1 MSIFLS
7 WKTLIEVLLGR
18 YKDGNYLTMRALL
31 RNKVLYFAGLVNV
44 TIRNSN
50 EWQELAR
57 RRNLQL
63 QALREF
69 AEIAEK
75 MGLQYV
81 VIKTFKLFPYV
92 PDDVDILVLNNDAWN
107 DLILELIAKG
117 YYIRSIGT
125 SEMTVRKVR
134 FFTYVDLDLHHK
146 VAAGEYVYHNNDNL
160 WHNRRELEIGDVKIP
175 VASWEDECLLT
186 ISHAV
191 MKEFEVLAS
200 DLLQVL
206 LGQRKGYI
214 KLDYFHENGHL
225 ETYRVFIRS
234 QRRIISKGLCLPYR
248 IPIWEV
254 LHAYVHHL
262 NHRLKRESFSPLK
275 ELIQFP
281 KARGIKKL
289 LSSS

>member
-1 MSIFLS
+1 
-7 WKTLIEVLLGR
+7 
-18 YKDGNYLTMRALL
+18 
-31 RNKVLYFAGLVNV
+31 VLYFAGLVNA
-44 TIRNSN
+44 TIRNSS
-50 EWQELAR
+50 EWLELER

-63 QALREF
+63 QALKEF
-69 AEIAEK
+69 AEISEK
-75 MGLQYV
+75 MGLKYV

-92 PDDVDILVLNNDAWN
+92 PDDVDILILNNDDVWN
-107 DLILELIAKG
+107 DLIAELIAKG
-117 YYIRSIGT
+117 YSIRSIGT

-134 FFTYVDLDLHHK
+134 FFTYVDLDIHHK
-146 VAAGEYVYHNNDNL
+146 VAAGEYVYYNNDNL
-160 WHNRRELEIGDVKIP
+160 WRNRRELKIGDVKLP

-234 QRRIISKGLCLPYR
+234 QRRIISKGLSLPYR

-289 LSSS
+289 LLSSYKLCH

>member
-1 MSIFLS
+1 MLIFLS
-7 WKTLIEVLLGR
+7 WKTLIEILSGR
-18 YKDGNYLTMRALL
+18 YKDVNYLTMRALL

-92 PDDVDILVLNNDAWN
+92 PDDVDILILNDDVWN
-107 DLILELIAKG
+107 DLISELIAKG
-117 YYIRSIGT
+117 YSIRSIGT

-134 FFTYVDLDLHHK
+134 FFTYVDLDIHHK
-146 VAAGEYVYHNNDNL
+146 VAAGEYVYHNNGNL
-160 WHNRRELEIGDVKIP
+160 WRNRRELEIGDVKLP

-214 KLDYFHENGHL
+214 KLDYFLENGHL

-234 QRRIISKGLCLPYR
+234 QRRVISKGLCLPYR

-254 LHAYVHHL
+254 LHAYIHHL

-275 ELIQFP
+275 ELVQFP

-289 LSSS
+289 LLSS

>member
-75 MGLQYV
+75 IGLQYV

>member
-1 MSIFLS
+1 MKI
-7 WKTLIEVLLGR
+7 LLNHVR
-18 YKDGNYLTMRALL
+18 DINYPIIQALFK
-31 RNKVLYFAGLVNV
+31 NKVLYFAGLLNASV
-44 TIRNSN
+44 RNSN
-50 EWQELAR
+50 EWRELAR
-57 RRNLQL
+57 RRKFQL

-75 MGLQYV
+75 IGLRYV

-92 PDDVDILVLNNDAWN
+92 PDDVDILISDYDVWN
-107 DLILELIAKG
+107 DLMAELIAKG
-117 YYIRSIGT
+117 YSIRSMGT
-125 SEMTVRKVR
+125 SEMTVRKAG
-134 FFTYVDLDLHHK
+134 FFTYVDLDIHHK

-160 WHNRRELEIGDVKIP
+160 WRNRRELEIGDVKISI
-175 VASWEDECLLT
+175 ASWEDECLLT

-225 ETYRVFIRS
+225 GTYRVFIRS
-234 QRRIISKGLCLPYR
+234 QRRVISKGLCLPYR

-275 ELIQFP
+275 ELIRFP

>member
-7 WKTLIEVLLGR
+7 WKTLIEVLSGR

-75 MGLQYV
+75 IGLQYV

-134 FFTYVDLDLHHK
+134 SFTCVDLDLHHK
-146 VAAGEYVYHNNDNL
+146 VAAGEYVYYNNDNL

-214 KLDYFHENGHL
+214 KLDYLHENGHL

-262 NHRLKRESFSPLK
+262 NHRLKRDSFSPLK
-275 ELIQFP
+275 ELVQFP
-281 KARGIKKL
+281 KARGIKRL
-289 LSSS
+289 LSFS